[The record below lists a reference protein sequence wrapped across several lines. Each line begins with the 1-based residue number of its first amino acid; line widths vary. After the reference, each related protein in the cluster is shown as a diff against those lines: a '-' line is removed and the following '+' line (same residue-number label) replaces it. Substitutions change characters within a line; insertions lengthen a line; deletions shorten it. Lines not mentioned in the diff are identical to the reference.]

1 MRVLHG
7 QNAHVGEART
17 FFLLRA
23 ESPRRSEA
31 TTSCNWVL
39 GDVSKANLD
48 QARRRPEARR
58 GHSQIANIFSII
70 QASECVHHI
79 EADMLEFRY
88 LLQSQ

>member
-1 MRVLHG
+1 MWVSAPAL
-7 QNAHVGEART
+7 AAAR
-17 FFLLRA
+17 

-39 GDVSKANLD
+39 GDVSKANL
-48 QARRRPEARR
+48 
-58 GHSQIANIFSII
+58 ANIFSII